1 MGIGNY
7 IFGYINLEKMKSKKK
22 FVATFYYAED
32 MAEPMTTQLISVLM
46 YNLDL

>member
-1 MGIGNY
+1 LATT
-7 IFGYINLEKMKSKKK
+7 FLDTLTLKDEVQKK